1 MARGLQNM
9 EKGGPGGKQSGSGP
23 KGQAR
28 GAGET
33 VLPGPPYEPPKGA
46 GHPLEQVEDGYV
58 AVDQRNLGHSGYKDT
73 VRERTGATVVVAGA
87 WQDPEGDPGLS
98 PSLTVATARPGVCR
112 AAAPLL

>member
-1 MARGLQNM
+1 M